1 MLLDTIGRVKELA
14 THPFTVVCNEA
25 HRFIVAE
32 QLREAGIQN
41 HILLEPS
48 ALQYG
53 PSYRCGGSARYDD
66 R

>member
-48 ALQYG
+48 APTAQL
-53 PSYRCGGSARYDD
+53 SLWRLCTV
-66 R
+66 